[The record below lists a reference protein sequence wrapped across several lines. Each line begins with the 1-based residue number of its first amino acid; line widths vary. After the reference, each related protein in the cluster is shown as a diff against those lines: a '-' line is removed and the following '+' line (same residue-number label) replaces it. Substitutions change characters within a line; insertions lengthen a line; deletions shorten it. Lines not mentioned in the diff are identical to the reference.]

1 MNPHLKN
8 TGQNSCSSSS
18 QQRLCVRICLE
29 NATRLHLAG
38 EHLGQDMVTRAV
50 GTWEVSSRLIYRHL
64 YSLFLARPFCFAIS
78 GQGSAVGLAGPR
90 GPGFF
95 RFGARPLNVYFQQN
109 PWRARLQTV
118 GCRPA
123 ASAAAWPSTP
133 HAAAPSA
140 AFAGRT
146 ASCTP
151 LLEALQQRVPQPLS

>member
-1 MNPHLKN
+1 MN
-8 TGQNSCSSSS
+8 TG
-18 QQRLCVRICLE
+18 LCVRICLE

-64 YSLFLARPFCFAIS
+64 YSLFLARPFCSAIS

-95 RFGARPLNVYFQQN
+95 RSGARPLNVYFQQN
-109 PWRARLQTV
+109 PWRARLQGV

-123 ASAAAWPSTP
+123 AAASAT
-133 HAAAPSA
+133 
-140 AFAGRT
+140 FAGRT
-146 ASCTP
+146 PVCAP
-151 LLEALQQRVPQPLS
+151 LLEALQRSVPQPLS